1 MNSNSVSF
9 PAGKKEKRKW
19 KSNSVFL
26 LQRKTKMKFEFH
38 FPIQLQEP
46 ITWSVQLPHWAYVT
60 AFSRND
66 LFLDYLFAENRLLEL
81 TWVIRSMKR
90 EEKKMAALCGDVF
103 ISKLRKFRLSFAVFQ
118 YSNPSFPY
126 ISQYPLQIFLTCEL
140 NSQECGSSLYF
151 YLYLFFFYFRV
162 YQRSSVFWFWP
173 P

>member
-90 EEKKMAALCGDVF
+90 EEKKMAALCRDVF
-103 ISKLRKFRLSFAVFQ
+103 TSKLRKFRLSFAIFQ
-118 YSNPSFPY
+118 YSDPSFPY
-126 ISQYPLQIFLTCEL
+126 ISHYPLQIFEKIRRIADHRCIFI
-140 NSQECGSSLYF
+140 CI
-151 YLYLFFFYFRV
+151 YLFFNFRV
-162 YQRSSVFWFWP
+162 
-173 P
+173 